1 MAKISIR
8 ILIMFIWEKN
18 ILMPDELH
26 ERLIDAIGMRKS
38 HYITTN
44 GSGGLTNATYE
55 NVQNDFFT
63 SYDDNDFEVNG
74 LYQFYGQIIEE
85 MMRKL
90 GMHERCFYQY
100 ELWTQR
106 YSENTTSHWPHE
118 HFGGCEIISFNHIID
133 ATKKKCFY
141 FLDDDMNKI
150 YPDGQHQ
157 GHFFAW
163 PPWRVH
169 GADQVTEPNINRLI
183 VAGNVTLLSM
193 NDFHNFQL
201 TCEEPAKD
209 VYVWKRIK
217 YENIAGAKELP
228 FKPLEK

>member
-1 MAKISIR
+1 MAEISVR

-26 ERLIDAIGMRKS
+26 ERLIDAIGMKKS

-63 SYDDNDFEVNG
+63 SYDDDDFEVNG
-74 LYQFYGQIIEE
+74 LYQFYRQIIDE

-90 GMHERCFYQY
+90 GMYERCIYQY

-133 ATKKKCFY
+133 ATEKKCFY
-141 FLDDDMNKI
+141 FQDDDENKI
-150 YPDGQHQ
+150 YPGKQDS

-169 GADQVTEPNINRLI
+169 GADKVTEPNVNRLI
-183 VAGNVTLLSM
+183 VAGNISLHEYYDLEDKKLVCQEPEKYCYVWRC
-193 NDFHNFQL
+193 FQL
-201 TCEEPAKD
+201 
-209 VYVWKRIK
+209 
-217 YENIAGAKELP
+217 
-228 FKPLEK
+228 

>member
-1 MAKISIR
+1 
-8 ILIMFIWEKN
+8 MFIWEKN
-18 ILMPDELH
+18 ILMPDKLH

-74 LYQFYGQIIEE
+74 LYQFYGQIIDE

-90 GMHERCFYQY
+90 GMYERCIYQY

-133 ATKKKCFY
+133 ATEKKCFY
-141 FLDDDMNKI
+141 FQDDEENKI
-150 YPDGQHQ
+150 YPGKQDS

-169 GADQVTEPNINRLI
+169 GADKVTEPNVNRLI
-183 VAGNVTLLSM
+183 IAGNISLKEYFDLEDKKLVCQEPQD
-193 NDFHNFQL
+193 NCYVWRCFQL
-201 TCEEPAKD
+201 
-209 VYVWKRIK
+209 
-217 YENIAGAKELP
+217 
-228 FKPLEK
+228 